1 MVKKCYVLFEHASGY
16 ALLRVHHFEE
26 IGAQIP
32 EIEATM
38 LDPTL
43 FMSACKLV
51 AFSPFTSGLNAL
63 ENVNAVSEGV
73 LSDDLRLF
81 LATNI
86 AEDKRRKILLG
97 VGGIK
102 LAQTINEQLGISVS
116 TTDAI
121 PEIMRG
127 IRLHFHLLIKN
138 LTKLGEQQA
147 QLGLSHAYSR
157 AKVKFNVN
165 RADNMIIQSIA
176 LVDQLDKDINTFAM
190 RIREW
195 YSYHFPELFKIVPD
209 NYNYARCVRL
219 IQNRKSMSSELQER
233 LEELLLD
240 AEKAQD
246 IMDASRSS
254 IGMDVSDIDLANIEL
269 FCDRVISLYEYRM
282 QMQEYLKSK
291 MASIAPNL
299 TAVIGEHVGARLI
312 SHAGS
317 LLNLAK
323 YPASTIQI
331 LGAEKAL
338 FRALKNRTATPKYGI
353 LFHASLIGK
362 ANREN
367 KGRVSRSLAN
377 KCAIASRIDCFS
389 DIPTSCFGN
398 VLRDLVET
406 RMEYHQGG
414 CLGEKPPLT
423 SEVLLGAC
431 EQADSVRADL
441 LKKLEKGRKKKA
453 KKDAVKMHQKDAH
466 EENVQDDVD
475 MESEVV
481 TLEAQE
487 TVDDIKANKKKK
499 RKRQKLNPHD
509 ELTPALSKMKVD
521 ED

>member
-1 MVKKCYVLFEHASGY
+1 
-16 ALLRVHHFEE
+16 
-26 IGAQIP
+26 
-32 EIEATM
+32 M

-43 FMSACKLV
+43 FMAACKLV

-63 ENVNAVSEGV
+63 ENANAVSEGV
-73 LSDDLRLF
+73 MSNDLKLF
-81 LATNI
+81 LTSNI
-86 AEDKRRKILLG
+86 AQEKIHKVLLG

-102 LAQTINEQLGISVS
+102 LAQTINEEIGISVM

-121 PEIMRG
+121 PEILRCV
-127 IRLHFHLLIKN
+127 RLHFHLLIKG
-138 LTKLGEQQA
+138 LTKLGEHQA

-209 NYNYARCVRL
+209 NYNYARCVRIVGNRNTL
-219 IQNRKSMSSELQER
+219 NSESQNK
-233 LEELLLD
+233 LEEILLD

-269 FCDRVISLYEYRM
+269 FCERVISLYEYRLEM
-282 QMQEYLKSK
+282 QQYLKNR

-317 LLNLAK
+317 LINLAK

-338 FRALKNRTATPKYGI
+338 FRALKSRAATPKYGI

-398 VLRDLVET
+398 VLRDLVEV
-406 RMEYHQGG
+406 RLAYHQGG
-414 CLGEKPPLT
+414 CLGDKPPLT
-423 SEVLLGAC
+423 SEVLNDAC
-431 EQADSVRADL
+431 EVAEQERSRI
-441 LKKLEKGRKKKA
+441 LKKQRKEEKA
-453 KKDAVKMHQKDAH
+453 KRRQ
-466 EENVQDDVD
+466 
-475 MESEVV
+475 SEVIV
-481 TLEAQE
+481 TQQTEE
-487 TVDDIKANKKKK
+487 KKKK
-499 RKRQKLNPHD
+499 RKRTGDNEHHEQLV
-509 ELTPALSKMKVD
+509 PALSNMSVEEKQ
-521 ED
+521 